1 MENEA
6 VNAVNNAKRWYKTAT
21 DAYDDGNYDTCVYS
35 LEMALEIGL
44 KSIFLKF
51 EIEYPKIHDVIPIF
65 KLRAGSLKFNK
76 KLEESLDEILETFQL
91 LLKYRNDAGYMF
103 SHRTDMSI
111 LKRVA
116 VESLPEVNEYLEL
129 LEIEARK

>member
-103 SHRTDMSI
+103 SHFLASISNNSRYSFTSGSDSTATLFKIDMSV
-111 LKRVA
+111 L
-116 VESLPEVNEYLEL
+116 
-129 LEIEARK
+129 